1 MTTIL
6 RTLIISGF
14 LILMFS
20 IDILNEIQSGV
31 DFVTEAKAWVPG
43 PVGVGGFGV
52 AGVARR
58 TTRRVAIGTTAVVT
72 SAAATTAAV
81 DATYEATAPPPQQV
95 VVVDQTPQVTPQ
107 SGTAVPIGTTILSLP
122 AGCSSVSVPG
132 GTYFNCAGVYYLPS
146 YQGNS
151 LVYVVVPAP

>member
-1 MTTIL
+1 
-6 RTLIISGF
+6 
-14 LILMFS
+14 MFS
-20 IDILNEIQSGV
+20 ISVLNEIQPGLNL
-31 DFVTEAKAWVPG
+31 VTNAEAWVPG

-72 SAAATTAAV
+72 SAAAA
-81 DATYEATAPPPQQV
+81 DATYAATAPPPPQV

-122 AGCSSVSVPG
+122 AGCSSVSAPG
-132 GTYFNCAGVYYLPS
+132 GTYFNCDGVYYQPS

-151 LVYVVVPAP
+151 LVYVVVPTP

>member
-1 MTTIL
+1 MTTIK
-6 RTLIISGF
+6 RTLIFSSILF
-14 LILMFS
+14 LMFS
-20 IDILNEIQSGV
+20 ISVLNEIQLGLNL
-31 DFVTEAKAWVPG
+31 VTNAEAWVPG

-72 SAAATTAAV
+72 SAAAA
-81 DATYEATAPPPQQV
+81 DATYAATAPPPPQV

-132 GTYFNCAGVYYLPS
+132 GTYFNCDGVYYQPS

-151 LVYVVVPAP
+151 LVYVVVPTP

>member
-1 MTTIL
+1 MTTVT
-6 RTLIISGF
+6 RTLIFSSILF
-14 LILMFS
+14 LMFS
-20 IDILNEIQSGV
+20 IDVLNEIKSGV
-31 DFVTEAKAWVPG
+31 NIVTEAEAWVPG
-43 PVGVGGFGV
+43 PVGVGGVGV

-58 TTRRVAIGTTAVVT
+58 TTRRVAVGTTAVVT
-72 SAAATTAAV
+72 SAAATTAATTP
-81 DATYEATAPPPQQV
+81 ASTEV
-95 VVVDQTPQVTPQ
+95 VVVDQTPQITPQ

-146 YQGNS
+146 YQGNT

>member
-1 MTTIL
+1 MTRVTTALVFSSIL
-6 RTLIISGF
+6 F
-14 LILMFS
+14 LMFS

-31 DFVTEAKAWVPG
+31 YFVTEAEAWVPG

-58 TTRRVAIGTTAVVT
+58 TTRRVAVGTTAVVT
-72 SAAATTAAV
+72 SAAATSAATTP
-81 DATYEATAPPPQQV
+81 ASTEV
-95 VVVDQTPQVTPQ
+95 VVVDQTPQVAPQ
-107 SGTAVPIGTTILSLP
+107 SGAAVPIGTTILSLP
-122 AGCSSVSVPG
+122 AGCSSVSAAA

>member
-1 MTTIL
+1 MTKIQ
-6 RTLIISGF
+6 RTLLFSSILF
-14 LILMFS
+14 LMFS

-31 DFVTEAKAWVPG
+31 TIVTEAEAWVPG
-43 PVGVGGFGV
+43 PVGVGGVGV

-58 TTRRVAIGTTAVVT
+58 TTRRVAVGTTAVVT
-72 SAAATTAAV
+72 SAAATTAATTP
-81 DATYEATAPPPQQV
+81 ASTEV

>member
-1 MTTIL
+1 MTTVL

-14 LILMFS
+14 LILMLS
-20 IDILNEIQSGV
+20 IDILNEVQLGV
-31 DFVTEAKAWVPG
+31 NFVTEAEAWVPG

-58 TTRRVAIGTTAVVT
+58 TTRRVAVGTTAVVT

-81 DATYEATAPPPQQV
+81 DATYSATAPPPQQV

-146 YQGNS
+146 YQGNT

>member
-1 MTTIL
+1 MTRVTTALLFSSIL
-6 RTLIISGF
+6 F
-14 LILMFS
+14 LMFS
-20 IDILNEIQSGV
+20 IDILNELQSGV
-31 DFVTEAKAWVPG
+31 NFVTEAEAWVPG

-58 TTRRVAIGTTAVVT
+58 TTRRVAVGTTAVVT
-72 SAAATTAAV
+72 SAAATTAATTP
-81 DATYEATAPPPQQV
+81 ASAEV

-122 AGCSSVSVPG
+122 AGCSSVSAAG
-132 GTYFNCAGVYYLPS
+132 GTYFNCDGVYYQPS

-151 LVYVVVPAP
+151 LVYIVVQAP

>member
-1 MTTIL
+1 MTTVL
-6 RTLIISGF
+6 RTLLISGF

-31 DFVTEAKAWVPG
+31 YFVTEAEAWVPG

-58 TTRRVAIGTTAVVT
+58 TTRRVAVGTTAVVT
-72 SAAATTAAV
+72 SAAATTAATTP
-81 DATYEATAPPPQQV
+81 ASTEV

-107 SGTAVPIGTTILSLP
+107 SGTAVPIGTTIMSLP
-122 AGCSSVSVPG
+122 AGCSSVSAPGG
-132 GTYFNCAGVYYLPS
+132 GTYFNCDGVYYQPS
-146 YQGNS
+146 YQGNT
-151 LVYVVVPAP
+151 LVYIVVQAP